1 MTLRLVL
8 DTSVVLK
15 WIRQQEILA
24 NRALGLLQGYLD
36 GWSQISVPA
45 LLGYEVA
52 NVLRY
57 KADLTTEQVETAIQ
71 ALFDLE
77 LDWIPPSPGVMRRA
91 VVIAREH
98 DTSVY
103 DATFAALAESIEATF
118 VTADER
124 LVRQLRSLSHVTFL
138 GELEVPEGASGDILR
153 RS

>member
-1 MTLRLVL
+1 MIVHLVL

-15 WIRQQEILA
+15 WFRQEEVLA
-24 NRALGLLQGYLD
+24 NHAWGLLQGYLD
-36 GWSQISVPA
+36 GQSQISVPA

-57 KADLTTEQVETAIQ
+57 KRDLTTTQVETAIQ

-77 LDWIPPSPGVMRRA
+77 LEWISPSSIVMRRA
-91 VVIAREH
+91 VGIARGH

-103 DATFAALAESIEATF
+103 DATFAALAESIRATF

-124 LVRQLRSLSHVTFL
+124 LARRLADLSFVRLL
-138 GELEVPEGASGDILR
+138 GEI
-153 RS
+153 

>member
-1 MTLRLVL
+1 VISRLVL

-15 WIRQQEILA
+15 WIRQEEILA

-36 GWSQISVPA
+36 GQSQISVPA

-57 KADLTTEQVETAIQ
+57 KTDLTTAQVETAVQ

-77 LDWIPPSPGVMRRA
+77 LEWIAPLPSVMRRA
-91 VVIAREH
+91 VVIARDC

-103 DATFAALAESIEATF
+103 DATFAALAESLGATF

-124 LVRQLRSLSHVTFL
+124 LVRKLEPFPSVRFL
-138 GELEVPEGASGDILR
+138 GELDLQEDLE
-153 RS
+153 

>member
-1 MTLRLVL
+1 MIVHLVL

-15 WIRQQEILA
+15 WFRQEEVLA
-24 NRALGLLQGYLD
+24 NHAWSLLQRYLD
-36 GWSQISVPA
+36 GQSQISVPA

-57 KADLTTEQVETAIQ
+57 KRDLTTTQVETAIQ

-77 LDWIPPSPGVMRRA
+77 LEWIAPSSIVMRRA
-91 VVIAREH
+91 VDIARGH

-103 DATFAALAESIEATF
+103 DATFAALAESIGATF

-124 LVRQLRSLSHVTFL
+124 LARHLADLPFVRLL
-138 GELEVPEGASGDILR
+138 GEI
-153 RS
+153 

>member
-1 MTLRLVL
+1 MILRMVP

-15 WIRQQEILA
+15 WIRQKEILA

-36 GWSQISVPA
+36 GQIRISVPT

-57 KADLTTEQVETAIQ
+57 KADLTTPQVETAIQ

-77 LDWIPPSPGVMRRA
+77 LEWIAPSPTVMRRA
-91 VVIAREH
+91 VVIARDH

-103 DATFAALAESIEATF
+103 DATFAALAENITATF

-124 LVRQLRSLSHVTFL
+124 LVRRLAPLPHVTFL
-138 GELEVPEGASGDILR
+138 GDVEVTA
-153 RS
+153 

>member
-1 MTLRLVL
+1 MIMHLVL

-15 WIRQQEILA
+15 WFRQEEVLA
-24 NRALGLLQGYLD
+24 NHAWGLLQGYLD
-36 GWSQISVPA
+36 GQSQISVPA

-57 KADLTTEQVETAIQ
+57 KRDLTTTQVETAIQ

-77 LDWIPPSPGVMRRA
+77 LEWIPPSPIVMRRA
-91 VVIAREH
+91 VGIARGH

-103 DATFAALAESIEATF
+103 DATFAALAESIGATF

-124 LVRQLRSLSHVTFL
+124 LARHLADLSFVRLL
-138 GELEVPEGASGDILR
+138 GEI
-153 RS
+153 

>member
-1 MTLRLVL
+1 MIVHLVL

-15 WIRQQEILA
+15 WFRQEEVLA
-24 NRALGLLQGYLD
+24 NHAWSLLQRYLD
-36 GWSQISVPA
+36 GQSQISVPA

-57 KADLTTEQVETAIQ
+57 KRDLTTTQVETAIQ

-77 LDWIPPSPGVMRRA
+77 LEWISPSSIVMRRA
-91 VVIAREH
+91 VGIARGH

-103 DATFAALAESIEATF
+103 DATFAALAESIRATF

-124 LVRQLRSLSHVTFL
+124 LARRLADLSFVRLL
-138 GELEVPEGASGDILR
+138 GEI
-153 RS
+153 